1 MQAIRIRPLNSASSN
16 QEGKSVLYVMSRDQ
30 RAHDNHALLAAQK
43 RAIQS
48 ELPLIVFFN
57 LLPATG
63 FRSQEH
69 YKFMLDGLEEVASE
83 LDKYNIAFV
92 LRCGSAQKNVSQIAK
107 EVEPESVFFDFSPL
121 HGPRKIRQSFAKKA
135 AAPCYEVDTHNIIP
149 AWVASDH
156 QEFAAHTMRSK
167 VHKLLPTYL
176 QEPESL
182 TKHPYSPPNSI
193 SSSTKDDI
201 TKLVGAVPKNHSN
214 LRFISGEKAAKKHL
228 QEFIANSLTTYALE
242 RNEPAKDSL
251 SNLSPYLHYGQISS
265 LRVALDVIKATGKE
279 PLLFRESRLSQSG
292 GEPSSED
299 GMNALLEEMIVRK
312 ELSDNF
318 CYYAKN
324 YTDFSS
330 VPTWAIT
337 TLNEH
342 KNDAREFI
350 YSRKQW
356 EAAETHDPAWNAA
369 QNQLLQTGKIH
380 GYMRMYWAKKMLEWS
395 NSPEQAL
402 KDCIYLNDTYSVDG
416 GDPNG
421 YVGILWAIAGLHDR
435 PWTERPVFGKIR
447 YMNYSGLKRKFDIER
462 YIATWNKQTSLI

>member
-1 MQAIRIRPLNSASSN
+1 MQVSRIRQLNTASGN
-16 QEGKSVLYVMSRDQ
+16 QQGKSILYIMSRDQ

-43 RAIQS
+43 RAIQL
-48 ELPLIVFFN
+48 ELPLVVFFN

-69 YKFMLDGLEEVASE
+69 YKFMLDGLRELTSE
-83 LDKYNIAFV
+83 LETYNITFV
-92 LRCGSAQKNVSQIAK
+92 LRCGSAQKNVPQIVQ

-121 HGPRKIRQSFAKKA
+121 RGPRTLRESFAKKA
-135 AAPCYEVDTHNIIP
+135 TIPCYEVDTHNIIP
-149 AWVASDH
+149 AWIVSDH
-156 QEFAAHTMRSK
+156 QEFTAHTMRSK
-167 VHKLLPTYL
+167 VHKLLPMYL
-176 QEPESL
+176 QETESL
-182 TKHPYSPPNSI
+182 AKHPYQPLMI
-193 SSSTKDDI
+193 ASSSSADI
-201 TKLVGAVPKNHSN
+201 SKLINAVPKNNTKLH
-214 LRFISGEKAAKKHL
+214 FKSGEKAARKHL
-228 QEFIANSLTTYALE
+228 TEFITNTLDAYALE

-265 LRVALDVIKATGKE
+265 LRVALEVIKATGKE
-279 PLLFRESRLSQSG
+279 PLLLREARLSQSG
-292 GEPSSED
+292 SELSLED
-299 GMNALLEEMIVRK
+299 GMNALFEEMIVRK

-318 CYYAKN
+318 CYYAKS

-330 VPTWAIT
+330 VPAWAKN
-337 TLNEH
+337 TLDDH
-342 KNDAREFI
+342 RQDTRKFT
-350 YSRKQW
+350 YSRQQW

-395 NSPEQAL
+395 DSPEQAL
-402 KDCIYLNDTYSVDG
+402 KDCIYLNDTYSIDG

-447 YMNYSGLKRKFDIER
+447 YMNYAGLKRKFDIER
-462 YIATWNKQTSLI
+462 YIATWNRQTSLI